1 MVGSRG
7 PVKAERVTITFVPSG
22 DERNLPRVPTTFSS
36 SDRSYQWRRM
46 EQLNYMLVPRKISN
60 AEVQVDLFLNPVKKG
75 KIPAKEIERVVQSLV
90 NEKSQTEWKGLRLTG
105 ISRPT
110 VAKPPQK
117 TIVRGTIEEILGS
130 SY

>member
-7 PVKAERVTITFVPSG
+7 PAKAERVTITFMPTG
-22 DERNLPRVPTTFSS
+22 DERNLPHVPTTFSS
-36 SDRSYQWRRM
+36 SIRSYQWRRL
-46 EQLNYMLVPRKISN
+46 EQLQYMIVPRKISN
-60 AEVQVDLFLNPVKKG
+60 IEFQVDLFLSPLKKG
-75 KIPAKEIERVVQSLV
+75 KLGAKDVERIVQALMT
-90 NEKSQTEWKGLRLTG
+90 EYSQTEWKGLRLTG

-130 SY
+130 TL